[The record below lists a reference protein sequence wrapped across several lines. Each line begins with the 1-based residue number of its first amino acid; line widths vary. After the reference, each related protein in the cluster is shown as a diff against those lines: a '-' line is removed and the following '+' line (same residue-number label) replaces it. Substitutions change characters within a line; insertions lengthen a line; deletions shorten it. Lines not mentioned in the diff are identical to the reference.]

1 MKTEFSPPY
10 RIHQSIAAEW
20 QVINSRGG
28 YECAADS
35 RRHAEELARELNSRR
50 LLATTSE
57 QDLIELGRSLREVP
71 SDRAILAA
79 TTGLLLMVLF
89 SVAAAIIA
97 LTSWIGG

>member
-57 QDLIELGRSLREVP
+57 QDLIELGDLFARCHP
-71 SDRAILAA
+71 
-79 TTGLLLMVLF
+79 TGLSLPQPP
-89 SVAAAIIA
+89 
-97 LTSWIGG
+97 GCC